1 MDKDAKQTCKHIVK
15 GSHVMIK
22 QQFKWLYK
30 SQFKIFTSFRCPF
43 KKKLKKKK
51 NIPEAAGWL
60 SPKSCNSSSPG
71 REPHVMCR
79 DYFKLK

>member
-51 NIPEAAGWL
+51 TFPRRLAGSVRRAAIL
-60 SPKSCNSSSPG
+60 HLQVVSP
-71 REPHVMCR
+71 M
-79 DYFKLK
+79 

>member
-51 NIPEAAGWL
+51 KHSRGGWL
-60 SPKSCNSSSPG
+60 AESEELQFFISRS
-71 REPHVMCR
+71 
-79 DYFKLK
+79 